1 MTPKALAVSSK
12 EDELS
17 PVPNS
22 LEKEGDT
29 QKQPHKA
36 IRWESGEDLVTQT
49 REDGKTVIGY
59 SFPSPLNTEEERDKW
74 EKERNKHWDEVNKFW
89 AD

>member
-1 MTPKALAVSSK
+1 
-12 EDELS
+12 
-17 PVPNS
+17 
-22 LEKEGDT
+22 
-29 QKQPHKA
+29 
-36 IRWESGEDLVTQT
+36 DLVTQT

-59 SFPSPLNTEEERDKW
+59 SFPSPLNTEEELDKW